1 MRKSHSLDTGPIAN
15 FDFIKILN
23 EDRTYRLLFPV
34 REVGMAILEIYEA
47 IGNNL
52 FEDKKFTEAD
62 LHLAFSKAHGVG
74 ERYPKEVYSAHI
86 MDLQEYFLD
95 YDQPSQK
102 YFFKDYAFKFCEHA
116 KATLIGA
123 FNPTRIQ
130 NICSHL
136 SKSLQ
141 AKETEEGLIFWLKE
155 EFVKFEPDMREQVD
169 FLDRQIANSIEQLK
183 QRTLISQDNFIAVL
197 IATDENLTLSQT
209 HVKEL
214 RAAYSE
220 TKIIRE
226 VLNRKHTG
234 IEETGLLI
242 RDVNLFFRYCND
254 RLNSID
260 RKLDR
265 IQPKVKQLFTSL
277 NKPIFNAKVE
287 RFISHLLD
295 NSVVEYGD
303 TQKFMSLPAGVENPV
318 LRYKAPSF
326 TILSPDKELFPAKP
340 NERKQYVQNKEAVRA
355 NTEKTLKVIKDA
367 DVARK
372 WEDYILSEIQLKGR
386 INLSEAFFTVAADTD
401 PSLAVTVLF
410 NTIRRVYKTPSLKLN
425 TVKKLYTN
433 LDYKDITLW
442 KMEVIKIQ

>member
-1 MRKSHSLDTGPIAN
+1 LNTEPITSI
-15 FDFIKILN
+15 DFIKILN
-23 EDRTYRLLFPV
+23 EDRTYRLLFPIK
-34 REVGMAILEIYEA
+34 EVGMAILEIHDA
-47 IGNNL
+47 IENNV

-62 LHLAFSKAHGVG
+62 LHLAFSKAHGIG

-95 YDQPSQK
+95 YDQPTQK
-102 YFFKDYAFKFCEHA
+102 YFFKDYAYKFCEHA
-116 KATLIGA
+116 KTTIIGA

-136 SKSLQ
+136 SSSLRS
-141 AKETEEGLIFWLKE
+141 KDTEEGLIFWLKE

-183 QRTLISQDNFIAVL
+183 QRTLISQDNFITIL
-197 IATDENLTLSQT
+197 IATDENLALSQT

-220 TKIIRE
+220 TKIIRDE
-226 VLNRKHTG
+226 LNRRNTG
-234 IEETGLLI
+234 TKEIGLLI
-242 RDVNLFFRYCND
+242 REVHLFFRYCND

-277 NKPIFNAKVE
+277 NKPVFNAKVE

-295 NSVVEYGD
+295 NSVVEYGE
-303 TQKFMSLPAGVENPV
+303 TKKRMVLPEGLENPV
-318 LRYKAPSF
+318 LRKKVSNF
-326 TILSPDKELFPAKP
+326 TIVSRDKELFPAKP
-340 NERKQYVQNKEAVRA
+340 NERKHYTQNEQKVKA
-355 NTEKTLKVIKDA
+355 NTNKVLKVIRDA
-367 DVARK
+367 DVALK
-372 WEDYILSEIQLKGR
+372 WEDYILSEVQLKGN
-386 INLSEAFFTVAADTD
+386 INLSEAFFTVASDTD

-410 NTIRRVYKTPSLKLN
+410 NTISRIHKTPSLKL
-425 TVKKLYTN
+425 TIIKELYTN
-433 LDYKDITLW
+433 CDYKDITLW

>member
-1 MRKSHSLDTGPIAN
+1 MDTGPIAS
-15 FDFIKILN
+15 FDFIKILS

-34 REVGMAILEIYEA
+34 KEVGMAILEIYEA
-47 IGNNL
+47 IENNI
-52 FEDKKFTEAD
+52 FEDNKFTEAD
-62 LHLAFSKAHGVG
+62 LHSAFSKVYGVG

-95 YDQPSQK
+95 YDQQAQK

-116 KATLIGA
+116 KTTLRGA

-136 SKSLQ
+136 SNSLQ
-141 AKETEEGLIFWLKE
+141 AKDTEEGLIFWLKE

-183 QRTLISQDNFIAVL
+183 QRTLISQDNFITVL
-197 IATDENLTLSQT
+197 IATDENLASSQN

-220 TKIIRE
+220 TKIIRD
-226 VLNRKHTG
+226 VLNRKNTG
-234 IEETGLLI
+234 TEEIGLLI
-242 RDVNLFFRYCND
+242 RNVNLFFRYCND

-295 NSVVEYGD
+295 NSTIEYGD
-303 TQKFMSLPAGVENPV
+303 TQKFMSLPIGVENPV
-318 LRYKAPSF
+318 LRHKAPNF
-326 TILSPDKELFPAKP
+326 TIISRDKELFPAKP
-340 NERKQYVQNKEAVRA
+340 NERRHYVQNQEKVKA
-355 NTEKTLKVIKDA
+355 NTDKALRVIMDA
-367 DVARK
+367 DVALK
-372 WEDYILSEIQLKGR
+372 WEDYILSEIQLKGY
-386 INLSEAFFTVAADTD
+386 INLSEAFFIVAADTD
-401 PSLAVTVLF
+401 SSLAVTVLF
-410 NTIRRVYKTPSLKLN
+410 NTIRRIYKTPSLKLN
-425 TVKKLYTN
+425 TIKELYTN
-433 LDYKDITLW
+433 RDYKDITLW